1 MSINLDDTQKIQ
13 VQTHI
18 DLIQKS
24 YAKVQAQQ
32 YAASELE
39 KDFQGFI
46 NVIITDGGGDPEKQ
60 YSYNLETGTLDEV
73 DPATANNG
81 TGNPDDLHGTGPGQH
96 THVETPSEPK
106 VGDSFDV

>member
-73 DPATANNG
+73 DPAAANNG
-81 TGNPDDLHGTGPGQH
+81 TGNVSTVQDTNVQIPENPG
-96 THVETPSEPK
+96 